1 MPFREV
7 SIVEQ
12 RREFIAFAV
21 KDGANIRELCRRFGI
36 SRQTAYKWL
45 ERYRREG
52 LAGLNERSRRPK
64 TSPLSRS
71 EQLRLAKRAQRARER
86 DAGTVVVPLKLS
98 ARDAERVRAAIAWPE
113 FAVRLRGLLDDAL
126 IDIAGYENLSTL
138 CWNRRDRYLAAE
150 EAFRLYERNWRFV
163 DMRRMKPTERA
174 LIERLAA
181 RYGNGV
187 LNV

>member
-1 MPFREV
+1 MRPGRTK
-7 SIVEQ
+7 
-12 RREFIAFAV
+12 RT
-21 KDGANIRELCRRFGI
+21 G
-36 SRQTAYKWL
+36 
-45 ERYRREG
+45 
-52 LAGLNERSRRPK
+52 RPK
-64 TSPLSRS
+64 TSSLTRR

-86 DAGTVVVPLKLS
+86 DAGTVVVPLKLP
-98 ARDAERVRAAIAWPE
+98 ARDAERVRAAMARPE
-113 FAVRLRGLLDDAL
+113 FTHRLRGLVDDAL
-126 IDIAGYENLSTL
+126 VEIAAYENLAAL

-163 DMRRMKPTERA
+163 DTRRMKPGERA